1 MIHDKNNYCRK
12 ADQELV
18 FLTTSDPSN
27 NYHGPQPRD
36 RNPKNQPPSAGN
48 KKLRGNHVQEGQKS
62 TAPPKINTSSR
73 RVITHSIVSFQDSAL
88 PSFYP
93 LMKESTGIKGYF
105 DFIIGCTTHGT
116 GWMACQDR
124 KTIMSNRI
132 IGLGD
137 PFDSLAPPPPYS
149 MTPWYR
155 ATSSFR
161 FMDYRWQ
168 NDLDSIHSTAFHLP
182 LMIFHREPRNYC
194 CLSDSGGSF
203 SSAVV
208 FNPFIPTCDAECCR
222 LIGEF
227 KGCAVKCVLLELY
240 SIDIDVFGLLCV
252 V

>member
-137 PFDSLAPPPPYS
+137 PFDSLAPPPPIQWRLD
-149 MTPWYR
+149 TVPR
-155 ATSSFR
+155 HR
-161 FMDYRWQ
+161 FALWIIDDKTTW
-168 NDLDSIHSTAFHLP
+168 I
-182 LMIFHREPRNYC
+182 
-194 CLSDSGGSF
+194 
-203 SSAVV
+203 
-208 FNPFIPTCDAECCR
+208 PFIPRLSTCPWWFFTENLVIIAACR
-222 LIGEF
+222 IREGRS
-227 KGCAVKCVLLELY
+227 APP
-240 SIDIDVFGLLCV
+240 
-252 V
+252 

>member
-137 PFDSLAPPPPYS
+137 PFDSLAPPPLLFNDALIPCHVVVPLYGLS
-149 MTPWYR
+149 MTKRPGFHSFHGFPLALDDFSPR
-155 ATSSFR
+155 TS
-161 FMDYRWQ
+161 
-168 NDLDSIHSTAFHLP
+168 
-182 LMIFHREPRNYC
+182 
-194 CLSDSGGSF
+194 
-203 SSAVV
+203 
-208 FNPFIPTCDAECCR
+208 
-222 LIGEF
+222 
-227 KGCAVKCVLLELY
+227 
-240 SIDIDVFGLLCV
+240 
-252 V
+252 